1 MTCHWAGFLNSFF
14 GQPHLSWRPK
24 WQSCL
29 FSLQI
34 LAACTCLP
42 CRRHG
47 NFDYPQPCLP
57 WQVVRPSRSAA
68 SCRLRRPG
76 LTCAE
81 RSEVA
86 ESLPSSSFCAKR
98 SGVAESLPSSSFCAE
113 RSGVAESLPSSSF
126 CAERSG
132 VAESLLSSSFCAE
145 RSGVAES
152 LLSSSFCAER
162 SGVAESFPSSSFCAE
177 RSGVAESHPS
187 SSFCAERSG
196 VAESLRMIL
205 TFPNTKKTPGRSRG
219 FWLRAAK
226 PPGF

>member
-1 MTCHWAGFLNSFF
+1 MPLGGVSQFIF

-42 CRRHG
+42 WRRHG

-57 WQVVRPSRSAA
+57 WQVVRSSRSAT

-81 RSEVA
+81 Q
-86 ESLPSSSFCAKR
+86 
-98 SGVAESLPSSSFCAE
+98 SGVAESFPSSSFCAE

-152 LLSSSFCAER
+152 Q
-162 SGVAESFPSSSFCAE
+162 
-177 RSGVAESHPS
+177 
-187 SSFCAERSG
+187 
-196 VAESLRMIL
+196 RMIL
-205 TFPNTKKTPGRSRG
+205 TFPNAKNKTPGRSRG
-219 FWLRAAK
+219 FWLRAAE
-226 PPGF
+226 PPGFVGLDEVCLQLAWADILAGR